1 MRKRRKRRRI
11 PGEVELNLTA
21 MLDMAFQILA
31 FFILTFRPGPV
42 EGDIMLRMPPPRP
55 TTVIPGGEELGS
67 DPDNANPLQGLE
79 TLLITLVGSESGAI
93 TMMAVGDPET
103 GTVGGLGALED
114 KLRSILSDVT
124 TFQQVTIQVG
134 SSVHYGE
141 LMQVID
147 VCTRQKLA
155 NGEKLSRLNIVELP
169 GA

>member
-1 MRKRRKRRRI
+1 MRKRRRRRRI

-67 DPDNANPLQGLE
+67 DPDNTNPLQGLE

-103 GTVGGLGALED
+103 GTVGGLGCA
-114 KLRSILSDVT
+114 RGQVAINPVRRHDVPT
-124 TFQQVTIQVG
+124 GHDPGRFV
-134 SSVHYGE
+134 SS
-141 LMQVID
+141 LQ
-147 VCTRQKLA
+147 
-155 NGEKLSRLNIVELP
+155 S
-169 GA
+169 